1 MIEMSVEFV
10 RVSMQNYNRVVI
22 LKEKESDRYLLIWI
36 GPAEAEAIAMRLGDV
51 QPPRPQTHDLLVNII
66 DSLGAHVSHVLVND
80 LNNDT
85 FYARIVLDNN
95 GQTVEIDSRT
105 SDAIA
110 LAVRTQVPI
119 YAEESVLERAGI
131 LLDKEPEQ
139 LTSGSGMGQ
148 NIRPPNPEELEKM
161 SAFKDFIESLDLD
174 DFGKTKTYEPL
185 PAFPKQSLDRA
196 PQRGLGVGVRKDRP
210 HDVLVGERR
219 DQEVVEPLT
228 NAHLARA
235 QVRIELAVDRCQGG
249 AAHEV
254 RDCHPP
260 SSAAADIAEPSSASA
275 SRRKTETRAF
285 LTNPAASTGTRS
297 SSSPP
302 S

>member
-22 LKEKESDRYLLIWI
+22 LKEKESERYLLIWI

-66 DSLGAHVSHVLVND
+66 QDLEARVSHVVVND

-85 FYARIVLDNN
+85 FYARIVLDSH
-95 GQTVEIDSRT
+95 GRTVEIDSRT

-139 LTSGSGMGQ
+139 IAAAPALGEQMS
-148 NIRPPNPEELEKM
+148 RVNPEELEKM
-161 SAFKDFIESLDLD
+161 SAFKDFIESLDLEG
-174 DFGKTKTYEPL
+174 FGESK
-185 PAFPKQSLDRA
+185 A
-196 PQRGLGVGVRKDRP
+196 
-210 HDVLVGERR
+210 
-219 DQEVVEPLT
+219 
-228 NAHLARA
+228 
-235 QVRIELAVDRCQGG
+235 
-249 AAHEV
+249 
-254 RDCHPP
+254 
-260 SSAAADIAEPSSASA
+260 
-275 SRRKTETRAF
+275 
-285 LTNPAASTGTRS
+285 
-297 SSSPP
+297 
-302 S
+302 